1 MSLNENKAQFL
12 SDALL
17 VKGRY
22 IYQPVTL
29 GYGRHIPLQGWHSAL
44 YKLFQRDLGTV
55 DTIVPAGLISEEV
68 SRAKKQWESC
78 KGFGEIMSQIC

>member
-29 GYGRHIPLQGWHSAL
+29 GYGRHIPLQG
-44 YKLFQRDLGTV
+44 
-55 DTIVPAGLISEEV
+55 
-68 SRAKKQWESC
+68 
-78 KGFGEIMSQIC
+78 